1 MFGLGMPWGEFMT
14 DRLGNQHVSAL
25 FVLMGLARSVSNTEL
40 HEISGIRI
48 DGAVRRQLNDENL
61 VVSARAKGNAPFVH
75 ELTDKG
81 WSRCE
86 ELLTAG
92 RPERAG
98 QLGHALHVVL
108 GGLDRY
114 LRREKLRLA
123 DVFRPQ
129 AELSR
134 DEVERHIREAYARL
148 ARQPKDW
155 VRLADLRPLLNGAT
169 REDVDGVLKDMSRA
183 RRAQLAPDPNRKVL
197 TDADHAAAVRIG
209 GEDNHLIVIEP

>member
-1 MFGLGMPWGEFMT
+1 MT

-48 DGAVRRQLNDENL
+48 DGAVRRQLNDQKL
-61 VVSARAKGNAPFVH
+61 VDSSRAKGNAPFVH
-75 ELTDKG
+75 ELTEKG

-86 ELLTAG
+86 ELLTAD

-98 QLGHALHVVL
+98 QLGHALHAVL
-108 GGLDRY
+108 GGIDRY
-114 LRREKLRLA
+114 LRRENLRLA
-123 DVFRPQ
+123 HVFRP
-129 AELSR
+129 AAGISR
-134 DEVERHIREAYARL
+134 DEVETHIRKAYATL

-155 VRLADLRPLLNGAT
+155 VRLADLRQLLNGAA

-183 RRAQLAPDPNRKVL
+183 RRAHLAPDSNRKTL

-209 GEDNHLIVIEP
+209 GEDNHLIVIES